1 MNLKE
6 NIDWLVTKSVTKLTR
21 EEVDVIMMES
31 LSFEVLNNL
40 LIKDVSD
47 VRDYIREK
55 IVTMPVTK
63 SVTKIIEL
71 INFLAMPY
79 LYTAAMSHQ
88 KSKIL
93 PFG

>member
-1 MNLKE
+1 
-6 NIDWLVTKSVTKLTR
+6 
-21 EEVDVIMMES
+21 MMES